1 MNNNTIRGGR
11 LAKNTIVLYIRMLLT
26 LMVSLYTSRVVLQT
40 LGVED
45 YGVYN
50 VVGGIVAMFSFLNTA
65 MVASTQR
72 FMSYS
77 LGNNDYKKLQKVFS
91 NSLLIHT
98 IIAVVI
104 VLLSETLGLWLLY
117 NKMIIPNERFEAAFG
132 VYQMSICVFV
142 LNVIRVPDNSVIIA
156 HEKMGVYAYISIID
170 VILKLLIVFLL
181 PILPF
186 DKLLL
191 YGFFILVVTI
201 LINIA
206 YRVYARNNFEEAKL
220 SLRYDKDLFND
231 MFGFAGWSLWGNLA
245 SSLSNYGLNIVLNM
259 FFGPVV
265 NAARGIAYQV
275 QAAIIGFGSNFMVAV
290 NPQII
295 KSYAQEDYKYMT
307 NLVFRSSKFAY
318 YLLFLIAIPV
328 MSNINF
334 VLKLWLETPPQ
345 YTSVFIVFIL
355 VDSLINI
362 LSAPIQTSINATG
375 KIKVY
380 QIVVGGILLINLP
393 LSYILLKMGYNVL
406 TPFITTILLS
416 IIAFVF
422 RLIILK
428 LNTKIS
434 ISKYCLVIIPRIAL
448 VSIISCAL
456 IYVLN
461 LYDAQSFG
469 RLVFNVSMTI
479 LILILIIGVIGLNT
493 EEKQL
498 FIAKFQQNRCRND

>member
-1 MNNNTIRGGR
+1 
-11 LAKNTIVLYIRMLLT
+11 MLLT
-26 LMVSLYTSRVVLQT
+26 LVVSLYTSRVVLRT

-50 VVGGIVAMFSFLNTA
+50 VVGGVVAMFSFLNTA
-65 MVASTQR
+65 MVSSTQR

-77 LGNNDYKKLQKVFS
+77 LGNNDFQKLQKVFS
-91 NSLLIHT
+91 NSLLIHV

-104 VLLSETLGLWLLY
+104 VLLSETLGLWLLC
-117 NKMIIPNERFEAAFG
+117 NKMIIPTDKSDAAFG
-132 VYQMSICVFV
+132 VYQMSICAFV
-142 LNVIRVPDNSVIIA
+142 LNVLRVPDNSAIIA

-191 YGFFILVVTI
+191 YGFSVLVVTAI
-201 LINIA
+201 INIV
-206 YRVYARNNFEEAKL
+206 YRVYASNNFEEAKF
-220 SLRYDKDLFND
+220 SLKYDKELFNE
-231 MFGFAGWSLWGNLA
+231 MFSFAGWSLWGNLA

-275 QAAIIGFGSNFMVAV
+275 QAAIVGFGSNFMVAV

-295 KSYAQEDYKYMT
+295 KSYAQEDYEYMT

-318 YLLFLIAIPV
+318 YLLFLIAVPIIA
-328 MSNINF
+328 NINY
-334 VLKLWLETPPQ
+334 VLGLWLGTPPQ
-345 YTSVFIVFIL
+345 NTSIFIVLIL
-355 VDSLINI
+355 VDALINM

-375 KIKVY
+375 KIQIY

-406 TPFITTILLS
+406 APFFTTILLS

-422 RLIILK
+422 RLIILRI
-428 LNTKIS
+428 NTGIK
-434 ISKYCLVIIPRIAL
+434 ISKYSFVVIPRIAF
-448 VSIISCAL
+448 VTIFSCTSIWI
-456 IYVLN
+456 LN

-469 RLVFNVSMTI
+469 RLVFNVCMTI
-479 LILILIIGVIGLNT
+479 IILIIIVGIIGLNR
-493 EEKQL
+493 EEKRL
-498 FIAKFQQNRCRND
+498 VKDKISTISFL